1 MKRLNSSTLM
11 KHENNIYDLAD
22 PFWNAVERM
31 IERCGLKAWI
41 IHYLFIHA
49 IQLLHV
55 FCINIMMHH
64 EISVVVR
71 I

>member
-1 MKRLNSSTLM
+1 MWSKGMDKTCLL
-11 KHENNIYDLAD
+11 IYPCHAKGDL
-22 PFWNAVERM
+22 
-31 IERCGLKAWI
+31 
-41 IHYLFIHA
+41 
-49 IQLLHV
+49 QLLHV